1 MRIPFLSKKTKKILE
16 KNEERLLDLTE
27 EQMDQFIKRTTL
39 DPKAK
44 GYIAEDTLVKQLVK
58 ENTELKVVHDDLQE
72 QLSKRLKQGEDSIIE
87 IGNGTWTF
95 HNNIKVLLNSRIKIG
110 KKREVDIKYGSFVGK
125 IPGFFKTRQFR
136 TWFVEPEGEYTY
148 DPRDKT
154 PIEIKTKNEMQIELG
169 HLAAQK
175 NLGAALSEDLG
186 SRIKKW
192 WEQLGIPIII
202 SVIIFIFLLF
212 MGLFFGQYN
221 MTKA

>member
-27 EQMDQFIKRTTL
+27 EQMKTIIGRTKLDSKDKNFITKDKL
-39 DPKAK
+39 L
-44 GYIAEDTLVKQLVK
+44 EQLVK
-58 ENTELKVVHDDLQE
+58 ENTELKVVHDALQE
-72 QLSKRLKQGEDSIIE
+72 QLAKRFKQGEDSIIE

-95 HNNIKVLLNSRIKIG
+95 HNNIKVMQDSRIKIG
-110 KKREVDIKYGSFVGK
+110 KKREVDIKFGSFIGK
-125 IPGFFKTRQFR
+125 IPGFFKTKQFR
-136 TWFVEPEGEYTY
+136 TWFLEPEGEYTY

-154 PIEIKTKNEMQIELG
+154 PIEIKTKSEMQISLG
-169 HLAAQK
+169 HLAAKK
-175 NLGAALSEDLG
+175 NLGAALIEDLG
-186 SRIKKW
+186 SKIKKW

-202 SVIIFIFLLF
+202 SVIVFIFLLF